1 MRLEDSV
8 FLTSPNGRAGGNQ
21 GLREAVGLD
30 QGCIAREQDIPSLL
44 SSPFSGGQEGS
55 QPGPGQRWPHP
66 QLSRS
71 LERLPPEGDS
81 DSTLWHCAPCSSM
94 TSFYFANYSY
104 KPVPQ
109 LFPSFIS
116 VCVWGVVLTR
126 ATVSKWRSEDN
137 LGCWSSPLTSVLSTA
152 PELLEPHL
160 SGECWG
166 CRGSC

>member
-1 MRLEDSV
+1 MCLEDSV
-8 FLTSPNGRAGGNQ
+8 FLTSPNGQAGGNQ

-30 QGCIAREQDIPSLL
+30 QRCIAREQDIPSLL
-44 SSPFSGGQEGS
+44 SPFSGGQEGS
-55 QPGPGQRWPHP
+55 QPGPGQRWPLP

-116 VCVWGVVLTR
+116 VCVWGGGAHTGHREQVAVRGQPWMLVLT
-126 ATVSKWRSEDN
+126 TYLCLVHCS
-137 LGCWSSPLTSVLSTA
+137 
-152 PELLEPHL
+152 
-160 SGECWG
+160 
-166 CRGSC
+166 